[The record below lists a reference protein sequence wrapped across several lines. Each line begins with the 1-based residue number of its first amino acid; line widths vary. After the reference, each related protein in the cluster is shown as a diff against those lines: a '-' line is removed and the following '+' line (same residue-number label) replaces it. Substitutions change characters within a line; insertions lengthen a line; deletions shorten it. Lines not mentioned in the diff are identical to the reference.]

1 MPKNVTNNGASW
13 GVVVLIIAVLLVG
26 LYATG
31 AFKSVGTSAPGTTYT
46 PSGGGVSCPT
56 APATAGLPRMNLLAG
71 YLNQQNNGQNTT
83 AAITVNLTSVPSPGY
98 SYQNLVTSA
107 TTYVNSSSL
116 GLTCGKTYTVIFAG
130 GSDTATGYYP
140 QQVTV
145 GPIGANQ
152 TTVPFVALQKMA
164 QLLAPQFSN
173 SSVFAVNGSVNGI
186 TPGSLVTAGAT
197 YSNLYFI
204 ERAGAGSYGGS
215 GQIFLLAA
223 NTVAISGLSVI
234 GPNGQSLPSV
244 SPVYPSTMNVP
255 AGFTVYG
262 FLAPPIS
269 TWSSTVQYQLVVHT
283 SSAFAGNTGINLGI
297 NDLPGFIQNGVLSF
311 PAGGID
317 PNTHADIAEPLTMVG
332 PSAEV
337 LSGATGGFVKIIP

>member
-31 AFKSVGTSAPGTTYT
+31 AFKSVEPSAPGTTYT

-56 APATAGLPRMNLLAG
+56 APATAGLPRINLLAG
-71 YLNQQNNGQNTT
+71 YLNQQNNNQNTT

-107 TTYVNSSSL
+107 TTYVNSTSL

-130 GSDTATGYYP
+130 GSDTATAYYP

-164 QLLAPQFSN
+164 QILSPTFSN
-173 SSVFAVNGSVNGI
+173 TTSFGVNYTSGGVNGI
-186 TPGSLVTAGAT
+186 TPGALVVAGST
-197 YSNLYFI
+197 YSNLYYNV
-204 ERAGAGSYGGS
+204 RAGAGSYGGQ
-215 GQIFLLAA
+215 GVIHYLMA
-223 NTVAISGLSVI
+223 NTVAIAGIQVN
-234 GPNGQSLPSV
+234 GPNGQALQS
-244 SPVYPSTMNVP
+244 VP
-255 AGFTVYG
+255 AVLSRYNERASRIYCICILKPADNYMVEPAEF
-262 FLAPPIS
+262 
-269 TWSSTVQYQLVVHT
+269 QLVVRRPQA
-283 SSAFAGNTGINLGI
+283 SRR
-297 NDLPGFIQNGVLSF
+297 
-311 PAGGID
+311 
-317 PNTHADIAEPLTMVG
+317 THQYCWQ
-332 PSAEV
+332 
-337 LSGATGGFVKIIP
+337 